1 MNNFISGR
9 LRLKFKDYS
18 NDKYNELVLPK
29 FPAVDEFCVA
39 NHMAACEMF
48 DTDEPKV
55 YFDYKVVRPT
65 IKECRAVRTLLKAK
79 LKELYGVAIEEVF
92 CAEGSCY

>member
-1 MNNFISGR
+1 MNKFIRGR
-9 LRLKFKDYS
+9 LRLQFKDYS
-18 NDKYNELVLPK
+18 NDKYDELVLSK
-29 FPAVDEFCVA
+29 FPAVDEFSVA
-39 NHMAACEMF
+39 NRLAGEMF
-48 DTDEPKV
+48 DTAEPKV
-55 YFDYKVVRPT
+55 YFEYKVVRPT